1 VTDTHFTRSGSSPP
15 RFRQITLTLPEVGEV
30 PPRIGVR
37 SIRISSELKL
47 ETRVKRIFQFNF
59 QSVPNSD
66 CVCVPAVWRI
76 CKTANPAQPSGD
88 AGSEE

>member
-1 VTDTHFTRSGSSPP
+1 MTDTHFTRSGSSPP

-59 QSVPNSD
+59 QSVPNSERIR
-66 CVCVPAVWRI
+66 VPAAWCIR
-76 CKTANPAQPSGD
+76 TTRASRSPNARRGQ
-88 AGSEE
+88 

>member
-1 VTDTHFTRSGSSPP
+1 VSSWFSRSGASPP
-15 RFRQITLTLPEVGEV
+15 SSYQNRLTLPEVSEV

-59 QSVPNSD
+59 QSVPNGKRIRAFAAGAFAR
-66 CVCVPAVWRI
+66 PAH
-76 CKTANPAQPSGD
+76 PAARFARRGQQ
-88 AGSEE
+88 